1 MTHEESISLSQSAI
15 SVGPKAL
22 GPAVMVKEP
31 LCGLYS
37 VTTTGLTYPRVLAT
51 PGGTELF
58 SSHFTAG
65 EAEAQE
71 TSVRSYDAIDT
82 TEYSGG
88 QSRHNVFFFVG
99 VGGVETFVTWEVVL
113 FKKNNSKA
121 DEVLGTSQE

>member
-1 MTHEESISLSQSAI
+1 MTHEESNSLSQSAI
-15 SVGPKAL
+15 SVGPKAP

-37 VTTTGLTYPRVLAT
+37 VTTTVLTHSRVSAT

-65 EAEAQE
+65 ETEAQE
-71 TSVRSYDAIDT
+71 TSVRSYDVIDS

-88 QSRHNVFFFVG
+88 QSRHNVSFC
-99 VGGVETFVTWEVVL
+99 GG
-113 FKKNNSKA
+113 
-121 DEVLGTSQE
+121 